1 MKKLV
6 ALLLAVVLVLGLMTG
21 ALAADGELAGKTVI
35 LHTNDVHGAIGL
47 YAKVAAL
54 KKDYAEKGADVILVD
69 AGDYIQGTPYV
80 SDSQGKTAIE
90 LMNAVGYDVATFG
103 NHEFDYGFA
112 NLQTIFKDAKFKV
125 IGNIQYNGKLAF
137 DGTTTVTTAG
147 GVKVGFLGLTTPET
161 ATKAHPAKIQG
172 VTFMAKDELYNF
184 ATQEA
189 AALKKGGADVVIALT
204 HLGVDEESNPNR
216 STDLYAR
223 STGIDF
229 IIDGHSHTVMTEGE
243 NKEPIQSTGTALE
256 NVGVIVIDNATKKI
270 EKNELVKLEDVKAE
284 DETVKALPDK
294 IITDVDTRLG
304 EVFAKT
310 EVDLD
315 GNRDPGVRTKETNL
329 GDLITDGILW
339 YATKDGK
346 LDVPT
351 DHVVA
356 LTNGGGIRA
365 SIKAGDIS
373 MKDINTVL
381 PFGNTVA
388 VIYISGASLLE
399 ALEASTYS
407 LPTAIGGFP
416 QVSGIR
422 YTVVTGAKYDAN
434 AETYPGSTYYG
445 PKSINRV
452 TIESINGKAFNPKDT
467 YAVVTNDFT
476 AAGGDTYYTFKTSPK
491 IVDTGVPMDTAVVEY
506 IKTKLGGVVGKNY
519 ASAQNRITIKS
530 YTDVVST
537 AWYAKYV
544 DDVTAKE
551 LMGGSNGKFDPN
563 GNMNRAMLV
572 TVLYRMAGSPDVEGK
587 VSEKFKDCK
596 DGAYYE
602 KAVLWAAAN
611 GIVGGYSDGTFK
623 PTNPVNRQELAKFLY
638 GYDVFAKRVGQDFAV
653 ELTYT
658 DLDSI
663 PDWALEAVNYCSAA
677 GYLQGSNGVFNPKG
691 KTTRCQAAKVLSVMA
706 A

>member
-90 LMNAVGYDVATFG
+90 LMNAAGYDVATFG

-284 DETVKALPDK
+284 DETVKALSDK

-365 SIKAGDIS
+365 SIKAGDIT
-373 MKDINTVL
+373 MKDMKTIF
-381 PFGNTVA
+381 PFGNQVSVLTVT
-388 VIYISGASLLE
+388 GAELLE
-399 ALEASTYS
+399 ALEAATFST
-407 LPTAIGGFP
+407 PDAIGAFP
-416 QVSGIR
+416 QVAGIVFTIDT
-422 YTVVTGAKYDAN
+422 TVPFEQG
-434 AETYPGSTYYG
+434 EQYPDSTYFA
-445 PKSINRV
+445 PKNPGARV
-452 TIESINGKAFNPKDT
+452 TIETVGGQAFDKDALYT
-467 YAVVTNDFT
+467 IATNDFT
-476 AAGGDTYYTFKTSPK
+476 AAGGDTYYAFKYANATAGYK
-491 IVDTGVPMDTAVVEY
+491 TGVALEDALVNYVQQV
-506 IKTKLGGVVGKNY
+506 LGGVVGQQY
-519 ASAQNRITIKS
+519 AQPQGRITIK
-530 YTDVVST
+530 
-537 AWYAKYV
+537 
-544 DDVTAKE
+544 
-551 LMGGSNGKFDPN
+551 
-563 GNMNRAMLV
+563 
-572 TVLYRMAGSPDVEGK
+572 
-587 VSEKFKDCK
+587 
-596 DGAYYE
+596 
-602 KAVLWAAAN
+602 
-611 GIVGGYSDGTFK
+611 
-623 PTNPVNRQELAKFLY
+623 
-638 GYDVFAKRVGQDFAV
+638 
-653 ELTYT
+653 
-658 DLDSI
+658 
-663 PDWALEAVNYCSAA
+663 
-677 GYLQGSNGVFNPKG
+677 
-691 KTTRCQAAKVLSVMA
+691 
-706 A
+706 